1 MARALPFIASLC
13 VAAGLAAC
21 GNSSTGLPTGFQC
34 SGQPLPTTAPAL
46 VNVSG
51 SVSDIISGAAIAGA
65 SVKAFRV
72 GDTTTL
78 ASTTTTTPGAY
89 SVAITSGGTPVNGYL
104 HVSDGG
110 THLDAYAYPAV
121 PLAADLTENVK
132 MVTSAEFAVFAAA
145 AGITPVAGDGFIAVV
160 VTDCQG
166 ATVGGA
172 IVSST
177 PAATVRYNVA
187 GTPSSTAGVTAADGI
202 AYIANVAPGDVT
214 IKATAGGVTMRQHV
228 VAAYA
233 NSVTLTAIQP

>member
-1 MARALPFIASLC
+1 LARALHVIASLC
-13 VAAGLAAC
+13 IAAALAAC
-21 GNSSTGLPTGFQC
+21 SNSSTGLPAGFQC

-51 SVSDIISGAAIAGA
+51 SVEDIISAAAISGA

-89 SVAITSGGTPVNGYL
+89 AVSIASGGTPVNGYL
-104 HVSDGG
+104 HVNDGG
-110 THLDAYAYPAV
+110 THMDAYVYPAV
-121 PLAADLTENVK
+121 PLATDLTETVK
-132 MVTSAEFAVFAAA
+132 MVTSSEFAVFAAA

-172 IVSST
+172 TVTST
-177 PAATVRYNVA
+177 PAGTVRYNVA
-187 GTPSSTAGVTAADGI
+187 GTPSSTASVTAADGI

-228 VAAYA
+228 VTAYA

>member
-1 MARALPFIASLC
+1 MARAIHSIVSLC

-21 GNSSTGLPTGFQC
+21 GNSSTGLPSGFQC
-34 SGQPLPTTAPAL
+34 SGQPLPMTAPAL

-51 SVSDIISGAAIAGA
+51 SVQDIISSSAISGA

-89 SVAITSGGTPVNGYL
+89 SVGITSGGTPVNGYL

-110 THLDAYAYPAV
+110 THMDAYVYPAV
-121 PLAADLTENVK
+121 PLATNLTEDVK
-132 MVTSAEFAVFAAA
+132 MVTSSEFAVFAAA
-145 AGITPVAGDGFIAVV
+145 AGITPVAGDGVIVVV

-166 ATVGGA
+166 AYVSGATVT
-172 IVSST
+172 ST
-177 PAATVRYNVA
+177 PAGTVRYNVA
-187 GTPSSTAGVTAADGI
+187 GTPSSTATVTSADGI

-214 IKATAGGVTMRQHV
+214 IKATASGVTMRQHV
-228 VAAYA
+228 VGAYA
-233 NSVTLTAIQP
+233 NAVTLTAIQP